1 MNSQESNMFLC
12 NLSFPTNIFLF
23 DLEIQISQDPFY
35 NYSWELK
42 RLITNLA
49 LQSSECRAS
58 SESYGSSSCY
68 NIYSVLRQNP
78 PPPPPPHPH
87 CRMTPNISSH
97 SIRCCFFFSFSKQS
111 QMKNLDLS
119 CCLRLFW
126 WEKPASY
133 KQMNIP

>member
-12 NLSFPTNIFLF
+12 NLSFPTHIFLF

-78 PPPPPPHPH
+78 PPHPPPPLQNDSKYLKSLYK
-87 CRMTPNISSH
+87 ML
-97 SIRCCFFFSFSKQS
+97 FFFSFSKQS

-133 KQMNIP
+133 KQMNMV